1 MAFLFLFFELKKNET
16 FCSILLFCFI
26 IIINII
32 FTYSQSKKV
41 IAKESLQNHSTF
53 RFCCCCCWTSSRR
66 KKWMEKNI
74 SLKNQNYPNDD
85 TMNFGKM
92 ILHTHWIQKQ
102 ARNKKN
108 ITLFLTL
115 SFFFFFFFYT
125 EDLLN
130 KYENNKQTSDGKKV
144 FFSFSFFSGTLTH
157 RESFC
162 FAFSFFCHFS
172 MCVVHHHYYHH
183 QNQKPAI
190 KIKKKARLIL

>member
-1 MAFLFLFFELKKNET
+1 
-16 FCSILLFCFI
+16 
-26 IIINII
+26 
-32 FTYSQSKKV
+32 
-41 IAKESLQNHSTF
+41 
-53 RFCCCCCWTSSRR
+53 
-66 KKWMEKNI
+66 MEKNI

-144 FFSFSFFSGTLTH
+144 FFHFHFFLVHLHTERVSALLLVFSVIFQ
-157 RESFC
+157 
-162 FAFSFFCHFS
+162 
-172 MCVVHHHYYHH
+172 CVLFIIIIIIIKTR
-183 QNQKPAI
+183 NQPSKS
-190 KIKKKARLIL
+190 KKKRD